1 LINLIY
7 IRAAIRERT
16 GQELSLEAIRD
27 LLFEEG
33 MITNSQAQNRDLIFR
48 GYSEYFE
55 TEEAS
60 IKMEDPN
67 PFIPK
72 ELTNENE

>member
-1 LINLIY
+1 MINLIY

-16 GQELSLEAIRD
+16 GQELSLESIRD
-27 LLFEEG
+27 LLLEEG

-48 GYSEYFE
+48 GYAEYFE
-55 TEEAS
+55 TDEAAA
-60 IKMEDPN
+60 KMEDPN

-72 ELTNENE
+72 EITNEDE